1 MRTLIPGSMILDKF
15 YNLYTENGR
24 EKQRTKLCLC
34 LFLLFNWPLFL
45 KIEWFVQMTEIYLHG
60 NSRKTNS
67 WKNIRSI
74 EWIWNFTHYDPYKTR
89 NFFLIKYSLFAMF
102 IINPFR
108 RVIRCNKSNIL
119 KEINFRIAG
128 SNFPKQLTSSG
139 KLSFWI
145 TWIQTFHGSL
155 FLQVLYFF
163 LFFFFRCFS
172 FFFLFI
178 FPEWKWNES
187 II

>member
-1 MRTLIPGSMILDKF
+1 M
-15 YNLYTENGR
+15 
-24 EKQRTKLCLC
+24 
-34 LFLLFNWPLFL
+34 
-45 KIEWFVQMTEIYLHG
+45 
-60 NSRKTNS
+60 
-67 WKNIRSI
+67 
-74 EWIWNFTHYDPYKTR
+74 
-89 NFFLIKYSLFAMF
+89 IKYSLFAMF

-172 FFFLFI
+172 FFFVYI
-178 FPEWKWNES
+178 SWVKMKWIHYLILYWFHLHFNRKREFCQYILCRQPTFGNLS
-187 II
+187 GI